1 VGWFKNQ
8 TERNFLRNVCVT
20 FQAAVISGYQNYAN
34 FHGRASRSGY
44 WWWTLF
50 QALASSAIGVV
61 FGYGVMTMDPA
72 TMVMAYQ
79 GGIVMNLWTLANLLP
94 NLAMS
99 VRRLHDIG
107 RSGWWL
113 LLMLIPLIGFI
124 IVLVWLCQK
133 SDTGDNAYGPQT
145 A

>member
-1 VGWFKNQ
+1 
-8 TERNFLRNVCVT
+8 
-20 FQAAVISGYQNYAN
+20 
-34 FHGRASRSGY
+34 
-44 WWWTLF
+44 LF